1 MLRSNKTTEEWQA
14 LDAAHHVHP
23 FCDHKSLKENGV
35 KVIVKGE
42 GSHLWDSDGNK
53 ILDGMAGLWCV
64 NVGYGRKDLTEVA
77 ARQMDEL
84 PYYNTFFQCS
94 SPPQIELA
102 NKLSEVTPEH
112 INHFFYANSG
122 SEANDSI
129 IKFIR
134 LYWDQKGKPEKRTII
149 GRNLG
154 YHGSTIAATS
164 LSGMGAMK
172 KLGGNYLPEFE
183 HILEPHYYMHGN
195 GMTEEEFGLYAANQ
209 LEEKIL
215 EIGADKVGAF
225 FGEPV
230 QGAGGVIDPPANYW
244 PRIQEI
250 CTKYNI
256 LLVCDEVI
264 CGFGRL
270 GTWFGQNFYGIKP
283 DIMTMAKGLSSGYM
297 PISAIGFSDD
307 VYEALHYSGVLANG
321 YTYSGHPV
329 SCAVALKNI
338 QILQDEK
345 IIDRVAS
352 EAVPAFREG
361 LKSLSKNHS
370 IIGEVRGQGLLAGI
384 QLMKNAAD
392 KVQFEVEEQAANIC
406 RDIAIKHGLI
416 MRAVDRTM
424 VVCPPLVIT
433 PSEITEFLE
442 KADAALTETEAYF
455 GLR

>member
-1 MLRSNKTTEEWQA
+1 MLRSNRTTEDWQA

-23 FCDHKSLKENGV
+23 FCDHKSLKKNGV
-35 KVIVKGE
+35 KVIVKGD
-42 GSHLWDSDGNK
+42 GCHLWDSDGNK

-64 NVGYGRKDLTEVA
+64 NVGYGRKDLSEVA
-77 ARQMDEL
+77 ARQMKEL

-102 NKLSEVTPEH
+102 SKLSEVTPEH

-129 IKFIR
+129 IKFVR
-134 LYWDQKGKPEKRTII
+134 LFWEQKGQAQKRTII

-183 HILEPHYYMHGN
+183 QILEPHYYMHGQ
-195 GMTEEEFGLYAANQ
+195 GMTEEEFGLYAANK

-215 EIGADKVGAF
+215 EVGADKVGAF
-225 FGEPV
+225 IGEPV
-230 QGAGGVIDPPANYW
+230 QGAGGVIDPPPNYW
-244 PRIQEI
+244 SQIQKI
-250 CTKYNI
+250 CDKYDI
-256 LLVCDEVI
+256 LLIADEVI

-270 GTWFGQNFYGIKP
+270 GTWFGLDYYNIKP
-283 DIMTMAKGLSSGYM
+283 DIMTMAKGLSSGYI
-297 PISAIGFSDD
+297 PISAVGFSDEVYD
-307 VYEALHYSGVLANG
+307 VLHHAGVIANG

-329 SCAVALKNI
+329 ACAVAKKNI
-338 QILQDEK
+338 EILQEEN
-345 IIDRVAS
+345 IIDRAANETIPV
-352 EAVPAFREG
+352 FREG
-361 LKSLSKNHS
+361 LESLLKLHP
-370 IIGEVRGQGLLAGI
+370 IVGEVRGKGLLAGI
-384 QLMKNAAD
+384 QLMRDSED
-392 KVQFEVEEQAANIC
+392 KIQFNVEDQAANVC

-424 VVCPPLVIT
+424 VICPPLVIT
-433 PSEITEFLE
+433 LNEVAEFLE
-442 KADAALTETEAYF
+442 KADAALSETEVHF
-455 GLR
+455 DLK